1 MWGCFLM
8 STGRI
13 DRALSSITTL
23 AVIAMA
29 AVVVYHEIVPQTV
42 PARARSNDGQMV
54 FYDGWAKVGKTGR
67 SLGDSLAQI
76 QLIEFSDLECPFCK
90 AFHEETE
97 PAFEKRFGG
106 RVNVI
111 FVHLPIRGHRFALM
125 AAQGAECAA
134 KQGEFSNF
142 VHTAFANQ
150 DSFGLKP
157 WWVLAQASGI
167 KDSLAFAR
175 CLGRSV
181 RSSLIDSGT
190 ALAARLQIHST
201 PTVFM
206 NGWRFPDPPSV
217 EQLNRAAAAVVAGKK
232 PTGRTVTTF

>member
-1 MWGCFLM
+1 M

-134 KQGEFSNF
+134 EQGEFSNF

-167 KDSLAFAR
+167 KDSLVCVLQILSPCFSKFCHPEGLPVSFKLPR
-175 CLGRSV
+175 WDV
-181 RSSLIDSGT
+181 RSRSPEARGGCSECLIVMRSRRWCVRRSRR
-190 ALAARLQIHST
+190 ARL
-201 PTVFM
+201 
-206 NGWRFPDPPSV
+206 PSS
-217 EQLNRAAAAVVAGKK
+217 
-232 PTGRTVTTF
+232 